1 MTALTFPIHEIAAL
15 GAATCWALTGLIASV
30 PAGHLGALSFNR
42 LRQVFGTL
50 FLAIY
55 VAITGSWQTLTWN
68 VVPLLVLSGLMGIF
82 IGDSLLFVALNRLG
96 PRRAGILFA
105 FNAPLAAV
113 LGWLVLG
120 ETLSWLAVL
129 GISLVA
135 TGIALAILYG
145 HRGKLAVGLETIKGS
160 LAAGVAIGLGAAL
173 GQAIGV
179 IIARPLMQN
188 GIDPFLASVVRVG
201 VAALCLSVT
210 LQLPLEGMK
219 SKAPLTW
226 KIAAYTASVGFL
238 GLGVGMTLLLFALSG
253 GKAGIVST
261 LSATTPVIILPMLW
275 LKTGNRPAA
284 GAWAGACLVVVGMAL
299 LFAGR
304 G

>member
-1 MTALTFPIHEIAAL
+1 MTFPIHEIAAL
-15 GAATCWALTGLIASV
+15 CAATCWAVTGLIASV

-55 VAITGSWQTLTWN
+55 VVLAGAWQTLTWD

-82 IGDSLLFVALNRLG
+82 IGDSLLFVTLNRLG

-129 GISLVA
+129 GIGLVA
-135 TGIALAILYG
+135 AGIALAIRYG
-145 HRGKLAVGLETIKGS
+145 HRGKVTEGLETIKGS
-160 LAAGVAIGLGAAL
+160 LAVGVAIGLGAAL

-188 GIDPFLASVVRVG
+188 GMDPFLASVVRVG
-201 VAALCLSVT
+201 VAALCLSVV
-210 LQLPLEGMK
+210 LQLPVDGMK
-219 SKAPLTW
+219 PKAPLTW

-238 GLGVGMTLLLFALSG
+238 GLGVGMTLLLFALAG

-275 LKTGNRPAA
+275 LKTGNRPAP
-284 GAWAGACLVVVGMAL
+284 GAWAGAGLVVVGMAL